1 MGATRRLSPNFQT
14 GIRNV
19 LVRAKSLLLIPPLF
33 QLFRWK
39 GAQAGRGVTDSDS
52 EVDGSRSRGMLYGSE
67 EKLIA
72 MILRKARMRTA
83 ATDRISGSE
92 R

>member
-1 MGATRRLSPNFQT
+1 
-14 GIRNV
+14 
-19 LVRAKSLLLIPPLF
+19 
-33 QLFRWK
+33 
-39 GAQAGRGVTDSDS
+39 
-52 EVDGSRSRGMLYGSE
+52 MLYGSE